1 MADQEKT
8 TYPCSSS
15 TSQKVDQSISSI
27 HLDKGNVLQT
37 PPGSLDK
44 LIYKDSQLE
53 SPPFPEGD
61 DMSME
66 SALDKV
72 FVESFLTSVPGQAK
86 SFELWSPFDMEEM
99 ASATTVSSDTNN
111 TKIST
116 SGDRSPGVVS
126 SSSFLHENTL
136 EQIKAAPDPGTEK
149 NKVTPNQE
157 SILGV
162 TRVRQESTFR
172 PINLDFFR
180 MPIVPLSQTF
190 VAIKAREILDVDEHN
205 LNSFPPRLSSH
216 PSQDFV
222 EFVPPQDD
230 PKEDA
235 VQTLHSSSRIK
246 QESAVPYLH
255 PATNPSGSGTCL
267 EFQQSKSPG
276 TLYKNELPFRYEPY
290 EAFGGR
296 PSSSLLHPS
305 FVYPGGSLPSTSS
318 TSQPRYQTFSLNGHQ
333 HVSYQSAVLQ
343 DLTRLNTPFA
353 SYSRS
358 DAESEYSPQY
368 NFEVLHQKSCLI
380 CGDEASGC
388 HYGVQTCGSC
398 KVFFKRAME
407 GQQNYLCAG
416 RNDCI
421 IDKIRRKNCPA
432 CRLRKCIQAGMV
444 LGGRKFKKFG
454 KVKTVRR
461 MDTVTYGQPF
471 VMPFEN
477 QQSLVTRISN
487 STQEL
492 HIIPQLLNILQSIE
506 PEVVYAGYDNTQPET
521 PSSLLTSLNR
531 LCERQLLCVVKWS
544 KSLPGFRN
552 LHIEDQ
558 ITLLQYSWMSLM
570 VFAMGWRSYRH
581 VSGQMLYFAPDLIL
595 NEQRM
600 KDSSI
605 YSLCLSMWQ
614 IPLQFVKLQVT
625 QEEFLCMKALVLLNT
640 IPLEGLRSQ
649 SVFEEM
655 RGNYIR
661 ELLKAICLTQKGN
674 VASSQR
680 YYQLTKL
687 MDSMHEIVK
696 KLHLFCLNT
705 FLQSRTLSI
714 DFPEMMSEVIAA
726 QLPKILAGM
735 VKPLI
740 FHKK

>member
-1 MADQEKT
+1 MADQKT
-8 TYPCSSS
+8 NYTHSTSS
-15 TSQKVDQSISSI
+15 TSQKVDQSTSSI
-27 HLDKGNVLQT
+27 PLDQDKVLQT
-37 PPGSLDK
+37 PTDSLNE
-44 LIYKDSQLE
+44 LLYKDSHLD
-53 SPPFPEGD
+53 SPSYPKGD
-61 DMSME
+61 AMSME

-86 SFELWSPFDMEEM
+86 SFELWSPFDIEEM
-99 ASATTVSSDTNN
+99 SSATTVTCDTSN
-111 TKIST
+111 TKISA
-116 SGDRSPGVVS
+116 SGESSPGVIS
-126 SSSFLHENTL
+126 SSSFLPENTL
-136 EQIKAAPDPGTEK
+136 EKIKAVLDPGTEK
-149 NKVTPNQE
+149 SKVTPNQE

-162 TRVRQESTFR
+162 TRVRQESTSR
-172 PINLDFFR
+172 PLHFDFFR
-180 MPIVPLSQTF
+180 MPIVPLSQAF
-190 VAIKAREILDVDEHN
+190 VAVKARQILDVDEHD
-205 LNSFPPRLSSH
+205 LNSVSPRLSSH
-216 PSQDFV
+216 PSQDCV
-222 EFVPPQDD
+222 EFLPTQVDS
-230 PKEDA
+230 KEAA
-235 VQTLHSSSRIK
+235 VQISQSSSRIK
-246 QESAVPYLH
+246 QESAIPYLL
-255 PATNPSGSGTCL
+255 PATIPSGPGNCL
-267 EFQQSKSPG
+267 ELQQSKSPG
-276 TLYKNELPFRYEPY
+276 TLYNNELAFRYEPY
-290 EAFGGR
+290 EALGGW
-296 PSSSLLHPS
+296 PASSSLLHPS

-353 SYSRS
+353 SYTRS

-368 NFEVLHQKSCLI
+368 NFELQHQKSCLI

-454 KVKTVRR
+454 KMKTVRR
-461 MDTVTYGQPF
+461 MDTYGQPF
-471 VMPFEN
+471 VIPVEN

-492 HIIPQLLNILQSIE
+492 HIIPQLMNILQSIE

-570 VFAMGWRSYRH
+570 VFGMGWRSYRH

-649 SVFEEM
+649 NVFEEM

-661 ELLKAICLTQKGN
+661 ELVKAICLTQKGV

-680 YYQLTKL
+680 FYQLTKL

>member
-444 LGGRKFKKFG
+444 LGG
-454 KVKTVRR
+454 
-461 MDTVTYGQPF
+461 
-471 VMPFEN
+471 
-477 QQSLVTRISN
+477 
-487 STQEL
+487 
-492 HIIPQLLNILQSIE
+492 
-506 PEVVYAGYDNTQPET
+506 
-521 PSSLLTSLNR
+521 
-531 LCERQLLCVVKWS
+531 
-544 KSLPGFRN
+544 FRN